1 MQFPSEHMIVI
12 ITSGTNATARS
23 GIVTDTNFTM
33 MVKPF
38 SPNQTKVN
46 QIQQKHNT
54 SSSFEI

>member
-1 MQFPSEHMIVI
+1 MIVI